1 MSQINY
7 CKGCFM
13 PSTRPRISFGEDGF
27 CNGCIYNRN
36 RSSDVDWEQRKKEL
50 IDLVAQSK
58 NKESNPTYDCV
69 IGWSGGK
76 DSSAVALMLRKE
88 LGLNPLLVTFSPLIP
103 TRVGDLNRRNLQSFG
118 FDSVFISPSIKTSR
132 YLSKKF
138 LTERG
143 DPKIHWNAGI
153 NAATI
158 NIASALKIP
167 LVFYSEHGESEYG
180 GRILNAESIKRR
192 DLSEI
197 LENQIGDDPLN
208 WVDEVV
214 TVNDLEQYL
223 IDEKRLSKIN
233 ILYFA
238 HYFPWDIVKN
248 LEIVDESIKFHR
260 NSRGRTYGTFT
271 DFDSLDDT
279 MDDLYYYMQ
288 YIKFG
293 FGRCLRDCAR
303 QIQRN
308 RMSQEEAFN
317 LISKYDGE
325 YPIESIQ
332 PTLEFLEIN
341 ENELTRIID
350 LHRRPDVWERS
361 GNTWKLKQPLV
372 STGFGNHV

>member
-1 MSQINY
+1 
-7 CKGCFM
+7 M

-103 TRVGDLNRRNLQSFG
+103 THVGDLNRRNLQGFG
-118 FDSVFISPSIKTSR
+118 FDSVLISPSIKTSK

-180 GRILNAESIKRR
+180 GRILSEESIKRR
-192 DLSEI
+192 DLNEI

-208 WVDEVV
+208 WVDDVV
-214 TVNDLEQYL
+214 TIRDLDQYL
-223 IDEKRLSKIN
+223 IDENRLSKMQ

-248 LEIVDESIKFHR
+248 LEIVDESIKFYR
-260 NSRGRTYGTFT
+260 NGRGRTYGTFT

-308 RMSQEEAFN
+308 RMSQEDAFD

-325 YPIESIQ
+325 YPVESIQ

-341 ENELTRIID
+341 EIELTKIID
-350 LHRRPDVWERS
+350 LHRRPDIWERS
-361 GNTWKLKQPLV
+361 GNTWKLKQPLL
-372 STGFGNHV
+372 SSSFGNNG

>member
-36 RSSDVDWEQRKKEL
+36 RSSDIDWEQRKKEL

-103 TRVGDLNRRNLQSFG
+103 THVGDLNRRNLQSFG

-180 GRILNAESIKRR
+180 GRILSEESIKRR

-208 WVDEVV
+208 WVDNVV
-214 TVNDLEQYL
+214 TIEDLEQYL
-223 IDEKRLSKIN
+223 IDEKRLSEIK

-248 LEIVDESIKFHR
+248 LEIVDESIEFHR

-293 FGRCLRDCAR
+293 CGRCLRDCAR

-325 YPIESIQ
+325 YPVESIQ

-341 ENELTRIID
+341 DNELTRIID
-350 LHRRPDVWERS
+350 LHRRPDIWERS
-361 GNTWKLKQPLV
+361 DNIWKLKQPLV
-372 STGFGNHV
+372 SSSFGNHV

>member
-50 IDLVAQSK
+50 IDLVAKSK

-103 TRVGDLNRRNLQSFG
+103 THVGDLNRRNLQSFG

-180 GRILNAESIKRR
+180 GRILSEESIKRR

-214 TVNDLEQYL
+214 TIEDLEQYL
-223 IDEKRLSKIN
+223 IDEKRLSEIK

-248 LEIVDESIKFHR
+248 LEVVDESIEFHR

-350 LHRRPDVWERS
+350 LHRRPDIWERIS
-361 GNTWKLKQPLV
+361 NSWKLKQPLV
-372 STGFGNHV
+372 SSSFGNHV

>member
-36 RSSDVDWEQRKKEL
+36 RSSDIDWEQRKKEL
-50 IDLVAQSK
+50 IDLVTQSK

-103 TRVGDLNRRNLQSFG
+103 THVGDLNRRNLQSFG

-180 GRILNAESIKRR
+180 GRILSEESIKRR

-214 TVNDLEQYL
+214 TIEDLEQYL
-223 IDEKRLSKIN
+223 IDEKRLSEIK

-248 LEIVDESIKFHR
+248 LEVVDESIEFHR

-350 LHRRPDVWERS
+350 LHRRPDIWERS
-361 GNTWKLKQPLV
+361 DNIWKLKQPLL
-372 STGFGNHV
+372 SSSFGNHV

>member
-7 CKGCFM
+7 CKSCFM
-13 PSTRPRISFGEDGF
+13 PSTRPRITFGEDGY

-36 RSSDVDWEQRKKEL
+36 RRLDIDWEQKKTEL

-76 DSSAVALMLRKE
+76 DSSAVALKLKKE

-103 TRVGDLNRRNLQSFG
+103 THVGDLNRRNLQSFG
-118 FDSVFISPSIKTSR
+118 FDSVLISPSIKTSK

-180 GRILNAESIKRR
+180 GRILSEESIKRR
-192 DLSEI
+192 DLNEI

-208 WVDEVV
+208 WVDDVV
-214 TVNDLEQYL
+214 TIRDLDQYL
-223 IDEKRLSKIN
+223 IDEKRLSKMQ

-248 LEIVDESIKFHR
+248 LEIVDESIKFYR
-260 NSRGRTYGTFT
+260 NGRGRTYGTFT

-308 RMSQEEAFN
+308 RMSQEDAFD

-325 YPIESIQ
+325 YPVESIQ

-341 ENELTRIID
+341 EIELTKIID
-350 LHRRPDVWERS
+350 LHRRPDIWERS
-361 GNTWKLKQPLV
+361 GNTWKLKQPLL
-372 STGFGNHV
+372 SSSFGNNG